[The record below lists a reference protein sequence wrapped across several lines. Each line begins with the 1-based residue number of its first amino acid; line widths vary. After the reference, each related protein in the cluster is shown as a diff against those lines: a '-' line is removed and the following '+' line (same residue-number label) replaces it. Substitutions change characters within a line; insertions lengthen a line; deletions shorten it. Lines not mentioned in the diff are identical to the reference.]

1 MSNDDHPLA
10 GGFASHIV
18 LRCGTAIV
26 RLPAGL
32 SADAAATASCAVAT
46 AAAILRVGGGA
57 RGRSVIV
64 LGAGML
70 GLSVVSQ
77 AMACGA
83 SSVTVVES
91 RPDRLELAR
100 AVALTANTVPWPGD
114 PAALERLFGGVML
127 TDGADLVI
135 EAGGT
140 AELVQAAV
148 RLVATGGTCVLAGTV
163 APVGDVAFDPER
175 LVRRQA
181 TIHGV
186 HNYLPED
193 LAAAVVHLASPAGAA
208 LAALAGPAMP
218 LESINEALVAATG
231 MAVRV
236 VVTP

>member
-1 MSNDDHPLA
+1 VSNDDHPLA

-100 AVALTANTVPWPGD
+100 AVAPTANTVPWPGD

-135 EAGGT
+135 EAGGA

-148 RLVATGGTCVLAGTV
+148 WLVATGGTCVLAGTV
-163 APVGDVAFDPER
+163 APVGDVAFEPER

-218 LESINEALVAATG
+218 LESINDALVAATG
-231 MAVRV
+231 TAVRV

>member
-1 MSNDDHPLA
+1 
-10 GGFASHIV
+10 
-18 LRCGTAIV
+18 
-26 RLPAGL
+26 
-32 SADAAATASCAVAT
+32 
-46 AAAILRVGGGA
+46 
-57 RGRSVIV
+57 
-64 LGAGML
+64 ML

-100 AVALTANTVPWPGD
+100 AVAPTANTVPWPGD

-135 EAGGT
+135 EAGGA